1 MQERKDQERNLW
13 NSELKSLETIFL
25 DLSKWEVPEWV
36 QLRKGLMYVKTVFGE
51 FALIQQDKINIK
63 MVKKKKKV
71 KVK

>member
-36 QLRKGLMYVKTVFGE
+36 QLRKGLTYVKTVFGE
-51 FALIQQDKINIK
+51 FALI
-63 MVKKKKKV
+63 
-71 KVK
+71 